1 MINIIDAFKILL
13 LHQFDH
19 IEYFGLFQLF
29 LVIMKGE
36 LHIKVI

>member
-13 LHQFDH
+13 LDQFDH

-29 LVIMKGE
+29 LVIIKE
-36 LHIKVI
+36 KLHIKMV